1 MSSFLEKLK
10 TEDNKALT
18 FNGENGYKSTLND
31 ILDLSTEIGNSR
43 FLDNDILFDKLI
55 NAQNED
61 ELLYAKLVF
70 YARDIRQGGGDK
82 TLGRFGLVTIYK
94 DIDLSKIP
102 LLVTLIAE
110 YGSFKDVMYLL
121 ATPIQDED
129 KELALCQYLNSL
141 LNLDDNNEQAGLLA
155 KYMPTE
161 TTKDH
166 AMKAVYRKFMKYVN
180 ITPKEYRKRNT
191 RIRKKLDIVETKL
204 TEKRYEDIDYSHVPS
219 QANLKYRDAFIRND
233 KERYT
238 DYLEKVDSGEEKI
251 NSGTLAPYQI
261 VDKVRYSNSSSLN
274 TLWNNIPAPTNNGL
288 EILPVVDVSG
298 SMYGLLMDVA
308 VSLGIFLSEHNKG
321 QFKDHFITFSNEPEL
336 KKIKGNTIRDKV
348 SSVESSNWGMNT
360 DLEKTFDLILKT
372 AINNDLTQE
381 ELPKSLLIISDMQ
394 FDEATTGGFFA
405 SDVPKPDDTFFE
417 KMKHKFKQHGYKLP
431 FIVFWNVGYG
441 NTKPVVKTTKNTI
454 LVSGFSQNIFN
465 SICNLDLDDLEKYTP
480 LKALLEILE
489 SDRYKAIEGLYQTT
503 D

>member
-1 MSSFLEKLK
+1 MTFLENLRN
-10 TEDNKALT
+10 EDNKT
-18 FNGENGYKSTLND
+18 VTTNGENGYKSTLSS

-43 FLDNDILFDKLI
+43 FLDDETLFNNLI
-55 NAQNED
+55 DAQNED

-94 DIDLSKIP
+94 DIDSSKIP
-102 LLVTLIAE
+102 LLVKLIAE

-121 ATPIQDED
+121 ASPIEDED
-129 KELALCQYLNSL
+129 KESVLCHYLNNL
-141 LNLDDNNEQAGLLA
+141 LNVDDVNEQPGLLA

-161 TTKDH
+161 TTKDST
-166 AMKAVYRKFMKYVN
+166 MKTAYRKFMKYVD

-219 QANLKYRDAFIRND
+219 QANLKYREAFFRND
-233 KERYT
+233 GERYS
-238 DYLEKVDSGEEKI
+238 DYLDRVDSGDEKI
-251 NSGTLAPYQI
+251 NSSTLAPYQI
-261 VDKVRYSNSSSLN
+261 VDKVRYDDSDSLN
-274 TLWNNIPAPTNNGL
+274 TLWNNIPAPSNNGL
-288 EILPVVDVSG
+288 EVLPVVDVSG
-298 SMYGLLMDVA
+298 SMTGLPMDVA
-308 VSLGIFLSEHNKG
+308 ISLGIFLSEHNEG
-321 QFKDHFITFSNEPEL
+321 QFKNHFITFSSEPKL
-336 KKIKGNTIRDKV
+336 KTVKGNTIRNKV
-348 SSVESSNWGMNT
+348 LNMQSSEWGMNT
-360 DLEKTFDLILKT
+360 NLEKTFNLILKT
-372 AINNDLTQE
+372 AINNNLPQE
-381 ELPKSLLIISDMQ
+381 ELPESLLIISDMQ
-394 FDEATTGGFFA
+394 FDEATGSYGFH
-405 SDVPKPDDTFFE
+405 SVPTPDDTFFE
-417 KMKHKFKQHGYKLP
+417 KMKHKFEQYGYKLP
-431 FIVFWNVGYG
+431 FLVFWNVGYG

-465 SICNLDLDDLEKYTP
+465 SICNLDLNDLENYTP

>member
-1 MSSFLEKLK
+1 MLFLENLIN
-10 TEDNKALT
+10 EDNKT
-18 FNGENGYKSTLND
+18 VTTNGENGYKSTLSG

-43 FLDNDILFDKLI
+43 FLDIDNLTDLIIKARDEDFLLYSKLI
-55 NAQNED
+55 A
-61 ELLYAKLVF
+61 
-70 YARDIRQGGGDK
+70 YARDVRQGGGDK
-82 TLGRFGLVTIYK
+82 RLGRLGFV
-94 DIDLSKIP
+94 DIFDNININKIP
-102 LLVTLIAE
+102 FLVTLISE
-110 YGSFKDVMYLL
+110 YGSYKDVVLLLL
-121 ATPIQDED
+121 APVRNKD
-129 KELALCQYLNSL
+129 KKRVLAQHLN
-141 LNLDDNNEQAGLLA
+141 NILDSDDTNEQVSLLA

-161 TTKDH
+161 TTKDED
-166 AMKAVYRKFMKYVN
+166 MKFAYREFMKYVD

-204 TEKRYEDIDYSHVPS
+204 TEKRYEDIDYSRVPS

-298 SMYGLLMDVA
+298 SMYGLPMDVA

>member
-1 MSSFLEKLK
+1 MSFLENLRN
-10 TEDNKALT
+10 EDNKT
-18 FNGENGYKSTLND
+18 VTTNGENGYKSTLSD

-43 FLDNDILFDKLI
+43 FLDDETLFNKLI
-55 NAQNED
+55 DAQNED

-110 YGSFKDVMYLL
+110 YGSFKDIMYLL
-121 ATPIQDED
+121 ATPIEDEN
-129 KELALCQYLNSL
+129 KELALSQYLNSL
-141 LNLDDNNEQAGLLA
+141 LELDDANEQASLLA

-161 TTKDH
+161 TTKDPT
-166 AMKAVYRKFMKYVN
+166 MKMVYRKFMKYVD

-204 TEKRYEDIDYSHVPS
+204 TEKRYEDIDYSRVPS

-233 KERYT
+233 GERYS
-238 DYLEKVDSGEEKI
+238 DYLDRVDSGDEKI
-251 NSGTLAPYQI
+251 NSSTLAPYQI
-261 VDKVRYSNSSSLN
+261 VDKVRYDDSDSLN
-274 TLWNNIPAPTNNGL
+274 TLWNNIPAPSNNGL
-288 EILPVVDVSG
+288 EVLPVVDVSG
-298 SMYGLLMDVA
+298 SMTGLPMDVA
-308 VSLGIFLSEHNKG
+308 ISLGIFLSEHNEG
-321 QFKDHFITFSNEPEL
+321 QFKNHFITFSSEPKL
-336 KKIKGNTIRDKV
+336 KTIKGNTIRNKV
-348 SSVESSNWGMNT
+348 LNMQSSEWGMNT
-360 DLEKTFDLILKT
+360 NLEKTFNLILRT
-372 AINNDLTQE
+372 AINNNLPQE
-381 ELPKSLLIISDMQ
+381 ELPESLLIISDMQ
-394 FDEATTGGFFA
+394 FDEATGSYGFH
-405 SDVPKPDDTFFE
+405 SVPTADDTFFE
-417 KMKHKFKQHGYKLP
+417 KMKHKFEQHGYKLP
-431 FIVFWNVGYG
+431 FLVFWNVGYG

-465 SICNLDLDDLEKYTP
+465 SICNLDLNDLENYTP

>member
-1 MSSFLEKLK
+1 MTFLDNLIN
-10 TEDNKALT
+10 EDNKT
-18 FNGENGYKSTLND
+18 VTTNGENGYKSTLSG

-43 FLDNDILFDKLI
+43 FLNIDDLTDLMIEARDEDFLLYSKLI
-55 NAQNED
+55 A
-61 ELLYAKLVF
+61 
-70 YARDIRQGGGDK
+70 YARDVRQGGGDK
-82 TLGRFGLVTIYK
+82 RLGRLGFV
-94 DIDLSKIP
+94 DIFDNININKIP
-102 LLVTLIAE
+102 FLVTLISE
-110 YGSFKDVMYLL
+110 YGSYKDVVLLLL
-121 ATPIQDED
+121 APVRNKD
-129 KELALCQYLNSL
+129 KKRVLAQHLN
-141 LNLDDNNEQAGLLA
+141 NILDSDDTNEQVGLLA

-161 TTKDH
+161 TTKDED
-166 AMKAVYRKFMKYVN
+166 MKFAYREFMKYVD

-204 TEKRYEDIDYSHVPS
+204 TEKRYEDIDYSRVPS

-298 SMYGLLMDVA
+298 SMYGLPMDVA

-336 KKIKGNTIRDKV
+336 KKVKGNTIRDKV

-381 ELPKSLLIISDMQ
+381 ELPESLLIISDMQ

-405 SDVPKPDDTFFE
+405 PDVSKPDDTFFE
-417 KMKHKFKQHGYKLP
+417 KMKDKFKQHGYKLP

-465 SICNLDLDDLEKYTP
+465 SICNLDLDDLENYTP

>member
-1 MSSFLEKLK
+1 MTFLENLRN
-10 TEDNKALT
+10 EDNKT
-18 FNGENGYKSTLND
+18 VTTNGENGYKSTLSD

-43 FLDNDILFDKLI
+43 FLDDETLFNKLI
-55 NAQNED
+55 DAQNED

-121 ATPIQDED
+121 ASPIEDEN
-129 KELALCQYLNSL
+129 KELALSQYLNSL
-141 LNLDDNNEQAGLLA
+141 LDLDDNNEQVGLLA

-161 TTKDH
+161 TTKDPT
-166 AMKAVYRKFMKYVN
+166 MKIAYRKFMKYVD

-219 QANLKYRDAFIRND
+219 QANLKYREAFFRND
-233 KERYT
+233 GERYS
-238 DYLEKVDSGEEKI
+238 DYLDRVDSGDEKI
-251 NSGTLAPYQI
+251 NSSTLAPYQI
-261 VDKVRYSNSSSLN
+261 VDKVRYDASDSLN
-274 TLWNNIPAPTNNGL
+274 TLWNNIPAPNNNGL
-288 EILPVVDVSG
+288 EVLPVVDVSG
-298 SMYGLLMDVA
+298 SMTGLPMDVA
-308 VSLGIFLSEHNKG
+308 ISLGIFLSEHNEG
-321 QFKDHFITFSNEPEL
+321 QFKDHFITFSSKPKL
-336 KKIKGNTIRDKV
+336 KKVKGDTIRNKV
-348 SSVESSNWGMNT
+348 LNMQSSEWGMNT
-360 DLEKTFDLILKT
+360 NLEKTFDLVLKT
-372 AINNDLTQE
+372 AVNNNLPQE
-381 ELPKSLLIISDMQ
+381 ELPESLLIISDMQ
-394 FDEATTGGFFA
+394 FDEATVSYGPH
-405 SDVPKPDDTFFE
+405 SVPTPDDTFFE
-417 KMKHKFKQHGYKLP
+417 KMKHKFEQHGYKLP
-431 FIVFWNVGYG
+431 FLVFWNVGYG

-465 SICNLDLDDLEKYTP
+465 SICDLNLNDLENYTP

>member
-1 MSSFLEKLK
+1 MSFLENLRN
-10 TEDNKALT
+10 EDNKT
-18 FNGENGYKSTLND
+18 VTTNGENGYKSTLSD

-43 FLDNDILFDKLI
+43 FLDDDTLFNKLI
-55 NAQNED
+55 DAQNED

-82 TLGRFGLVTIYK
+82 TLGRFGLITIYK

-110 YGSFKDVMYLL
+110 YGSFKDIMYLL
-121 ATPIQDED
+121 ASPIEDED
-129 KELALCQYLNSL
+129 KELALSQYLNSL
-141 LNLDDNNEQAGLLA
+141 LELDDANEQASLLA

-161 TTKDH
+161 TTKDPT
-166 AMKAVYRKFMKYVN
+166 MKTVYRKFMKYVD

-204 TEKRYEDIDYSHVPS
+204 TEKRYEDIDYSRVPS

-233 KERYT
+233 GERYS
-238 DYLEKVDSGEEKI
+238 DYLDRVDSGDEKI
-251 NSGTLAPYQI
+251 NSSTLAPYQI
-261 VDKVRYSNSSSLN
+261 VDKVRYDDSDSLN
-274 TLWNNIPAPTNNGL
+274 TLWNNIPAPSNNGL
-288 EILPVVDVSG
+288 EVLPVVDVSG
-298 SMYGLLMDVA
+298 SMTGLPMDVA
-308 VSLGIFLSEHNKG
+308 ISLGIFLSEHNEG
-321 QFKDHFITFSNEPEL
+321 QFKNHFITFSSEPKL
-336 KKIKGNTIRDKV
+336 KTIKGNTIRNKV
-348 SSVESSNWGMNT
+348 LNMQSSEWGMNT
-360 DLEKTFDLILKT
+360 NLEKTFNLILKT
-372 AINNDLTQE
+372 AINNNLSQE
-381 ELPKSLLIISDMQ
+381 ELPESLLIISDMQ
-394 FDEATTGGFFA
+394 FDEATGSYGFH
-405 SDVPKPDDTFFE
+405 SVPTPDDTFFE
-417 KMKHKFKQHGYKLP
+417 KMKHKFEQHGYKLP
-431 FIVFWNVGYG
+431 FLVFWNVGYG

-465 SICNLDLDDLEKYTP
+465 SICNLDLNDLENYTP

>member
-1 MSSFLEKLK
+1 MSFLENLRN
-10 TEDNKALT
+10 EDNKT
-18 FNGENGYKSTLND
+18 VTTNGENGYKSTLSS

-43 FLDNDILFDKLI
+43 FLDDETLFNKLI
-55 NAQNED
+55 DAQNED

-94 DIDLSKIP
+94 DIDSSKIP
-102 LLVTLIAE
+102 LLVKLIAE

-121 ATPIQDED
+121 ASPIEDED
-129 KELALCQYLNSL
+129 KESVLCHYLNNL
-141 LNLDDNNEQAGLLA
+141 LNVDDINEQPSLLA

-161 TTKDH
+161 TTKDPT
-166 AMKAVYRKFMKYVN
+166 MKTVYRKFMKYVD

-219 QANLKYRDAFIRND
+219 QANLKYREAFFRND
-233 KERYT
+233 GERYS
-238 DYLEKVDSGEEKI
+238 DYLDRVDSGDEKI
-251 NSGTLAPYQI
+251 NSSTLAPYQI
-261 VDKVRYSNSSSLN
+261 VDKVRYDASPSLD
-274 TLWNNIPAPTNNGL
+274 TLWNNIPSPNNNGL
-288 EILPVVDVSG
+288 EVLPVVDVSG
-298 SMYGLLMDVA
+298 SMTGLPMDVA
-308 VSLGIFLSEHNKG
+308 ISLGIFLSEHNEG
-321 QFKDHFITFSNEPEL
+321 QFKNHFITFSSEPKL
-336 KKIKGNTIRDKV
+336 KTVKGNTIRNKV
-348 SSVESSNWGMNT
+348 LNMQSSEWGMNT
-360 DLEKTFDLILKT
+360 NLEKTFNLILKT
-372 AINNDLTQE
+372 AINNNLPQE
-381 ELPKSLLIISDMQ
+381 ELPESLLIISDMQ
-394 FDEATTGGFFA
+394 FDEATGSYGFH
-405 SDVPKPDDTFFE
+405 SVPTPDDTFFE
-417 KMKHKFKQHGYKLP
+417 KMKHKFEQHGYKLP
-431 FIVFWNVGYG
+431 FLVFWNVGYG

-465 SICNLDLDDLEKYTP
+465 SICNLDLNDLENYTP